1 VGQVNLRAATV
12 LAGGL
17 ALAACTDPAVPD
29 RAGTYAF
36 ADTAIIGVDTTV
48 TLFRWPENRLPV
60 RFWADP
66 RSNMRFLVER
76 AVGVWQDQFLYGEL
90 RGVVVSDSTAA
101 DVLVSWADS
110 VPPDVPPDTATAPN
124 SCAGVTTFD
133 YDSTGF
139 ALAGPVHVSLS
150 VLGGSPASP
159 GQVQACMRRVSIH
172 ELGHSLGLL
181 RHSLF
186 DEDIMYGSPIVDYPS
201 RFDRRSVELLYHSTP
216 TVQPPP
222 P

>member
-1 VGQVNLRAATV
+1 MKARVAAV
-12 LAGGL
+12 FAGAL
-17 ALAACTDPAVPD
+17 ALAACKDPAIPD
-29 RAGTYAF
+29 RAGVYAF
-36 ADTAIIGVDTTV
+36 ADTSIIGVDTSV
-48 TLFRWPENRLPV
+48 TLFHWPASRLPV

-90 RGVVVSDSTAA
+90 QGVVVSDSTAA
-101 DVLVSWADS
+101 DVIVQWTDS
-110 VPPDVPPDTATAPN
+110 VPPDVPPDTMSAPN
-124 SCAGVTTFD
+124 ACGGVTTFD

-139 ALAGPVHVSLS
+139 ALAGPVHVSLT
-150 VLGGSPASP
+150 VLTGSPASA
-159 GQVQACMRRVSIH
+159 GQVQSCMRRISIH

-181 RHSLF
+181 RHSVF

-201 RFDRRSVELLYHSTP
+201 RFDRRSVEVLYHSQP

>member
-1 VGQVNLRAATV
+1 VTRPGATLLTSL
-12 LAGGL
+12 LAV
-17 ALAACTDPAVPD
+17 AACNDPVIPD
-29 RAGTYAF
+29 RAGAYAF

-66 RSNMRFLVER
+66 RGNMRFLVER

-90 RGVVVSDSTAA
+90 RGVVVNDSTAA

-110 VPPDVPPDTATAPN
+110 VPPDVPPDTTAAPN
-124 SCAGVTTFD
+124 SCGGVTTLD

-139 ALAGPVHVSLS
+139 ALAGPVHVSLT
-150 VLGGSPASP
+150 VLTGSPAAP
-159 GQVQACMRRVSIH
+159 GQVQACMRRISIH
-172 ELGHSLGLL
+172 ELGHSIGLL
-181 RHSLF
+181 RHSACSLC
-186 DEDIMYGSPIVDYPS
+186 DDIMYGSPIADYPS
-201 RFDRRSVELLYHSTP
+201 LFDRRTVELLYHSTP

>member
-1 VGQVNLRAATV
+1 MIRRAT
-12 LAGGL
+12 LLLGL
-17 ALAACTDPAVPD
+17 LLAACKDPAIPD
-29 RAGTYAF
+29 RAGAYAF
-36 ADTAIIGVDTTV
+36 ADTAIIGPDTAV
-48 TLFRWPENRLPV
+48 TLFRWPESRLPV

-76 AVGVWQDQFLYGEL
+76 AVGVWQDQFLYAEF
-90 RGVVVSDSTAA
+90 RGTLVNDSTAA
-101 DVLVSWADS
+101 DVIVQWTDS
-110 VPPDVPPDTATAPN
+110 VPPDVPPDTTPAPN
-124 SCAGVTTFD
+124 ACGGVTTFD

-139 ALAGPVHVSLS
+139 TLAGPVHVSLT
-150 VLGGSPASP
+150 VLTGSPVSA

-181 RHSLF
+181 RHSVF
-186 DEDIMYGSPIVDYPS
+186 DEDIMFGSPIVDYPS
-201 RFDRRSVELLYHSTP
+201 RFDRRSVEVLYHSQP